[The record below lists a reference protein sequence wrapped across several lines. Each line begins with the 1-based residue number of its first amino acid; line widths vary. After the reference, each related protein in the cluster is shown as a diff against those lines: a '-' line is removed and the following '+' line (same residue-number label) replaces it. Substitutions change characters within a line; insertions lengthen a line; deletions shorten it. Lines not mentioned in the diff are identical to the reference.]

1 MSTFRDFSQGL
12 QSANDYLDTRHHIS
26 GTQAGGSDAL
36 RGVISAE
43 YSFTLRELLCG
54 LLAGNGLK
62 LPNVQICLHSNIG
75 ALLGIQGLQ
84 GQLEDALNE
93 VQGEL
98 EKFMDHTKFDQVLGR
113 LNGVLAEAQN
123 VANMINFC
131 SQPVDP
137 IAIPNMLERAMGSFL
152 GAGKAITDGIG
163 AISDADM
170 CACIS
175 SDGSFNSNIF
185 NGGLLGN
192 LASNFTKVT
201 NGTFIQS
208 ELDAITADVK
218 SIGSQI
224 SGLIDF
230 ENNIG
235 GSFSRGGSQF
245 APGGGD
251 SNCNSQIGV
260 MHNGA
265 SGGIAGNAR
274 LTSQLK
280 SLYDRL
286 GGYPVQYSKGA
297 STGQMNVGHQ
307 YDVDGNRV
315 FGEEVIEFPNIF
327 HLLLDQE
334 LLDIIQRDDNPNP
347 NIDTQSPVYDYCGN
361 IIGFSTNHQQRTEEQ
376 SEGSDPQTPNSPG
389 YNAGGFTTDTSNV
402 SGSGS
407 TITGSTVIQNFSG
420 TGNTLFVVGSESA
433 QNALSTKEN
442 DIVVRTDILTVFTRK
457 NPSTSNTGTLAD
469 YQQATSTLFEFLNN
483 LNVETGSGLIVKDA
497 GVSRARIVEGTSGQT
512 KVSNGDGVGGNIKVE
527 LEENTRIPG
536 TAAIKIPVGTTA
548 QRPNTEMGELRYNS
562 DNHSIEGYFGDTTS
576 WKSLLTTSSATG
588 ITGATNVGSGSQ
600 LFKDV
605 SGADLRFRSVSGGT
619 GITVTQGTDELTI
632 ADSITASNVG
642 TGIGLFDARTGDNF
656 KFKSI
661 TSTDGTATIT
671 QTATTVDVSSMGGI
685 PSDPLTTTDGTATIL
700 QFNGTTPEPAS
711 DKTWFFEVRAL
722 GVATTGEKQAF
733 KVEGLVTNVGGN
745 LSIIGTPIKIDYQRT
760 GTSDVGTASW
770 DAMASYNQGDTVEF
784 NLNTYTADNNISG
797 GYPANNLSPDQDTAN
812 WTLAYSGW
820 NVNAEIIA
828 NQFRVRAKGSSGKTV
843 TWSSAITYIEA

>member
-1 MSTFRDFSQGL
+1 MSFRDFSQGL

-26 GTQAGGSDAL
+26 GTQAGGTDAL
-36 RGVISAE
+36 RGVVSAE

-84 GQLEDALNE
+84 SELVDALNE

-131 SQPVDP
+131 STTVDP

-175 SDGSFNSNIF
+175 ADGSFNSNIF

-201 NGTFIQS
+201 NGSFLQS
-208 ELDAITADVK
+208 ELDAITADAK
-218 SIGSQI
+218 AIGSQI
-224 SGLIDF
+224 SGLINF

-235 GSFSRGGSQF
+235 GSFARGGSQF
-245 APGGGD
+245 AAGGGD

-286 GGYPVQYSKGA
+286 GGYPVQFSQGQ

-307 YDVDGNRV
+307 YDSDGNRV

-361 IIGFSTNHQQRTEEQ
+361 IIGFSTNHQQRTDEQ

-389 YNAGGFTTDTSNV
+389 YNAGGFTTDTSNF
-402 SGSGS
+402 SGTGS

-420 TGNTLFVVGSESA
+420 TTNTLFVVGSENA
-433 QNALSTKEN
+433 QNALSTQEN

-457 NPSTSNTGTLAD
+457 DPSTSSTGTLAD
-469 YQQATSTLFEFLNN
+469 YQQATSTLLEFLNN
-483 LNVETGSGLIVKDA
+483 LNAEAGSGLIVKDA
-497 GVSRARIVEGTSGQT
+497 GVSRARKVEQTAGQ
-512 KVSNGDGVGGNIKVE
+512 IKVTNADGIGGDIKIE

-536 TAAIKIPVGTTA
+536 TAAVKIPVGTTA
-548 QRPNTEMGELRYNS
+548 QRPNTEIGEIRYNS
-562 DNHSIEGYFGDTTS
+562 DNHSIEAYFGDTTT
-576 WKSLLTTSSATG
+576 WKSLLTTSSTTG
-588 ITGATNVGSGSQ
+588 VQGGLNVGSGSEV
-600 LFKDV
+600 FKDTT
-605 SGADLRFRSVSGGT
+605 GTNLRFRTIVGGT
-619 GITVTQGTDELTI
+619 GITVAQGTDELTLS
-632 ADSITASNVG
+632 DSITASNVG
-642 TGIGLFDARTGDNF
+642 TGTGVFDARTGDNF
-656 KFKSI
+656 KFKSV
-661 TSTDGTATIT
+661 TSTDGTVTIT
-671 QTATTVDVSSMGGI
+671 NTATTVDISSMGGV
-685 PSDPLTTTDGTATIL
+685 PSDPLQTTDGTATVL
-700 QFNGTTPEPAS
+700 QFNGGTPEPAS

-770 DAMASYNQGDTVEF
+770 DAMASYNQNDTVEF
-784 NLNTYTADNNISG
+784 NLNTYTANNNISG
-797 GYPANNLSPDQDTAN
+797 GYPANNQSPDQDATN

-820 NVNAEIIA
+820 NVNAEVIA

-843 TWSSAITYIEA
+843 TWSSAITFIEA